1 MDRILQEVHVAKSRL
16 QLVALCCLLIAGAW
30 PAGGCRSS
38 LVSLV
43 SRSPALRRR
52 PPPACTAKYEEAE
65 ENVPSVTH
73 LTDICSRSYSPASVH
88 QMEIRVLDRLKWRI
102 TVVTPLHFLY
112 YYLSK
117 VCSQPCPRYTSY
129 LSCLSLVASPSPPA
143 CLVLCCAV

>member
-43 SRSPALRRR
+43 SRSPALRV
-52 PPPACTAKYEEAE
+52 PACTAKYEEAE

-117 VCSQPCPRYTSY
+117 VCSQPCPRTKSSKF
-129 LSCLSLVASPSPPA
+129 SCLRLVASPSPPV
-143 CLVLCCAV
+143 CVVLCCAV